1 MGAIENRE
9 ARRQQAIKNND
20 RPRIPKSG
28 RKKPAN
34 SSEFAKQLSEAPK
47 KLKSLL
53 PPNKNVT
60 KIDPAS
66 RKLSMTNVRRS
77 TMSKKNRA
85 IEEMNDYLLKRKN
98 IKGVKKQ
105 NTKK

>member
-1 MGAIENRE
+1 MGSNSNAIENRE

-20 RPRIPKSG
+20 RPRIPKRG

-47 KLKSLL
+47 KRKSLL
-53 PPNKNVT
+53 PPKKNIT

-66 RKLSMTNVRRS
+66 RKLSMTNVRQ
-77 TMSKKNRA
+77 KNRM
-85 IEEMNDYLLKRKN
+85 IEKMNDYLLK
-98 IKGVKKQ
+98 GVKKQ
-105 NTKK
+105 TTKK

>member
-1 MGAIENRE
+1 MNGKIVRSNANISVAKVAQSVNLPLKKTT
-9 ARRQQAIKNND
+9 AT
-20 RPRIPKSG
+20 KS
-28 RKKPAN
+28 
-34 SSEFAKQLSEAPK
+34 PK

-77 TMSKKNRA
+77 TMSQKNRM

-105 NTKK
+105 KTKK

>member
-1 MGAIENRE
+1 M
-9 ARRQQAIKNND
+9 
-20 RPRIPKSG
+20 SG
-28 RKKPAN
+28 KTIRSNTNISVAKVAQSVNLPLKKT
-34 SSEFAKQLSEAPK
+34 KVTPK

-60 KIDPAS
+60 NIDPAS

-77 TMSKKNRA
+77 TMSQKNRM

-105 NTKK
+105 KTKK

>member
-1 MGAIENRE
+1 MNGKIVRSNANISVAKVAQSVNL
-9 ARRQQAIKNND
+9 
-20 RPRIPKSG
+20 PL
-28 RKKPAN
+28 KKTT
-34 SSEFAKQLSEAPK
+34 ETPK

-66 RKLSMTNVRRS
+66 RKLSMTNVRR
-77 TMSKKNRA
+77 KNRM

-105 NTKK
+105 KTKK

>member
-1 MGAIENRE
+1 MKGKIVRSNANISV
-9 ARRQQAIKNND
+9 AKVAQSVKL
-20 RPRIPKSG
+20 PL
-28 RKKPAN
+28 KKTT
-34 SSEFAKQLSEAPK
+34 ETPK

-53 PPNKNVT
+53 PLKKNIT

-66 RKLSMTNVRRS
+66 RKLSMTNVRQ
-77 TMSKKNRA
+77 KNRM

-98 IKGVKKQ
+98 VKKQ

>member
-1 MGAIENRE
+1 M
-9 ARRQQAIKNND
+9 
-20 RPRIPKSG
+20 SG
-28 RKKPAN
+28 KTIRSNTNISVAKVAQSVNLPLKKT
-34 SSEFAKQLSEAPK
+34 KVTPK

-53 PPNKNVT
+53 PPKKNIT

-77 TMSKKNRA
+77 TMSQKNRM

-98 IKGVKKQ
+98 VKKQ
-105 NTKK
+105 KTKK

>member
-1 MGAIENRE
+1 MNGKTVRSNTNISVAKV
-9 ARRQQAIKNND
+9 AQ
-20 RPRIPKSG
+20 
-28 RKKPAN
+28 
-34 SSEFAKQLSEAPK
+34 EFAKNKPTKNKTTATKSPK

-53 PPNKNVT
+53 PLNKNVT

-77 TMSKKNRA
+77 TMSQKNRM

-105 NTKK
+105 KTKK

>member
-1 MGAIENRE
+1 M
-9 ARRQQAIKNND
+9 
-20 RPRIPKSG
+20 SG
-28 RKKPAN
+28 KTIRSNTNISVAKVAQSVNLPLKKT
-34 SSEFAKQLSEAPK
+34 KVTPK

-66 RKLSMTNVRRS
+66 RKLSMTNVRRP
-77 TMSKKNRA
+77 TMSQKNRM

-98 IKGVKKQ
+98 VKKQ
-105 NTKK
+105 KTKK

>member
-66 RKLSMTNVRRS
+66 RKLSMTNVS
-77 TMSKKNRA
+77 QKNRM

-105 NTKK
+105 KTKK

>member
-1 MGAIENRE
+1 MSGKTIRSNTNISVAKVAQEFS
-9 ARRQQAIKNND
+9 KN
-20 RPRIPKSG
+20 
-28 RKKPAN
+28 KPTQN
-34 SSEFAKQLSEAPK
+34 KTTVTPK

-53 PPNKNVT
+53 PLNKNII

-66 RKLSMTNVRRS
+66 RKISMTNVRRS
-77 TMSKKNRA
+77 TMSQKNRM

-105 NTKK
+105 KTKK